1 MSTYACS
8 VHHRTQG
15 GAGVGRPTP
24 PAGRAAPAAGFSPPV
39 RVAPPER
46 EARSLSATREARAKR
61 GRIFYTRTHLKNLPP
76 PSQAPRPPRGPPAD
90 PRPSPRA
97 RDSPPMEISRRRRT
111 IFYLEDQ
118 AESGHRAYFRGR
130 AMRIIRAVPRLG
142 LVPEIKNPPFH
153 VPRIRESAVVACCV
167 S

>member
-1 MSTYACS
+1 MQDAVSTYACS

-76 PSQAPRPPRGPPAD
+76 PSQAPRAPRTPPDTPIATPRPMKHAPRGPPRART
-90 PRPSPRA
+90 PCGGLTGPPSPPRA
-97 RDSPPMEISRRRRT
+97 QQGRKLLP
-111 IFYLEDQ
+111 
-118 AESGHRAYFRGR
+118 FRGSLR
-130 AMRIIRAVPRLG
+130 G
-142 LVPEIKNPPFH
+142 GW
-153 VPRIRESAVVACCV
+153 REGSERVGRWGRVIPHLEANDLI
-167 S
+167 